1 MGAVIR
7 YGPAGWSYKDWEGI
21 VYPKPSPRGF
31 DPLAYVARYFDALE
45 IDSTFYRP
53 AAPKV
58 AQAWIRRVAHN
69 PRFRFTAKLV
79 RRFTH
84 ERESAFTR
92 DEVKEARAGLEVL
105 HGAGRL
111 GAVLMQF
118 PWSFRRTDENRAWLR
133 DLVGA
138 FEGLPLV
145 LEVRHASWDV
155 PEVYEGL
162 AERGVGIAN
171 IDQPLFH
178 DSIRPGARATS
189 PVGYVRVHGRNYHDW
204 FRKDAG
210 RDARYDYLYT
220 AEQLAPWAARIRELA
235 SSGAMEELYVVT
247 NNHFRGKAP
256 ANALMLQAIV
266 EGRPVEAPPPLVEA
280 YPDVLAGLA
289 YPSEETDLHGH
300 PATHQ

>member
-1 MGAVIR
+1 MDAVIR
-7 YGPAGWSYKDWEGI
+7 YGPAGWSYKDWEGL
-21 VYPKPSPRGF
+21 VYPRPSPRGF
-31 DPLAYVARYFDALE
+31 DPLAYLARYFDALE

-58 AQAWIRRVAHN
+58 AQAWVRRVAHN
-69 PRFRFTAKLV
+69 PRFRFTAKLF

-92 DEVKEARAGLEVL
+92 EEVKQVRAGLEVL
-105 HGAGRL
+105 RGAGRL
-111 GAVLMQF
+111 GAVLLQF
-118 PWSFRRTDENRAWLR
+118 PWSFRRTDENRRWLR
-133 DLVGA
+133 DVVGA
-138 FEGLPLV
+138 LEGLPLV

-155 PEVYEGL
+155 PEAYESL

-178 DSIRPGARATS
+178 DSMRPGARATS

-210 RDARYDYLYT
+210 PNARYDYLYT

-235 SSGAMEELYVVT
+235 SAGGMEELYVVM

-256 ANALMLQAIV
+256 ANALMLQALV

-289 YPSEETDLHGH
+289 YPSDQMESSRQ
-300 PATHQ
+300 PQ